1 LKYFVKEVNEISR
14 SKESGTPKKK
24 KKNELVQSSF
34 LLSLQYKNNTLKRER
49 GKKKKTQNKKTP
61 LSLCVLQH
69 HQEPYSLNSIDFH
82 RSVSIMIFYSIEF
95 KSI

>member
-49 GKKKKTQNKKTP
+49 GKKKKPKTKKLRS
-61 LSLCVLQH
+61 LSVFFNIIKNPIL
-69 HQEPYSLNSIDFH
+69 
-82 RSVSIMIFYSIEF
+82 
-95 KSI
+95 